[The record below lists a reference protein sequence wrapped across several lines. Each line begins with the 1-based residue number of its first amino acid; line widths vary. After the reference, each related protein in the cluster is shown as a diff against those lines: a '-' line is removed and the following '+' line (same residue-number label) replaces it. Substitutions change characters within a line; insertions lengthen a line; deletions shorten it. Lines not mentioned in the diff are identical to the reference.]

1 MKRLISI
8 TLRLVI
14 SGVLLFL
21 LFREHDL
28 IAEIAPRFGEMVQ
41 NWPWVLAGLACV
53 FLSLLLTAVRWHI
66 LLRGLAPELPFRV
79 VLRAEI
85 VSAFFNIS
93 SLGVVGGDAY
103 KIMSLSRRLPGK
115 GMPVGVSLVIDHL
128 TGLVAVALLFAAC
141 IAAKSGQWADFGP
154 KAQVLVTGYSMYVGG
169 ALVGLII
176 TWFSL
181 RPDVLAWGRRTFKRT
196 FGLPMFENV
205 IGRMAKMHNVFMQLW
220 RRAFAS
226 MAVGVL
232 MHMTFF
238 MGFYCGLR
246 AVGGGAPVLDVLT
259 AMPIVDAAASL
270 PVSVSGLGV
279 RERTFEALLAG
290 IAGVPDAVGISASL
304 AGWLFTL
311 FWGLVGGLFF
321 LRTRRSEPTPQEA
334 CATPIP

>member
-28 IAEIAPRFGEMVQ
+28 IAEIVPRFREMLT
-41 NWPWVLAGLACV
+41 NWPWVLAGLVCM
-53 FLSLLLTAVRWHI
+53 FLALGLTAVRWHI
-66 LLRGLAPELPFRV
+66 LLRGLVPGLPFGI
-79 VLRAEI
+79 VLRAEM

-128 TGLVAVALLFAAC
+128 TGLVAVALLFAVC
-141 IAAKSGQWADFGP
+141 IAAKSSQWPEFGP
-154 KAQVLVTGYSMYVGG
+154 NVRVLVTGYSMYVGG
-169 ALVGLII
+169 ALVGLLIS
-176 TWFSL
+176 WFSL
-181 RPDVLAWGRRTFKRT
+181 RPDILTWGRRTFPRT
-196 FGLPMFENV
+196 FGLPMFETM
-205 IGRMAKMHNVFMQLW
+205 IGKMATMHGIFTQLW
-220 RRAFAS
+220 RRAVAS
-226 MAVGVL
+226 TVVSLG
-232 MHMTFF
+232 MHASFF
-238 MGFYCGLR
+238 ISFYCGLR
-246 AVGGGAPVLDVLT
+246 AVGGAAPVLDVLT

-290 IAGVPDAVGISASL
+290 IAGVPDAVGVSASL
-304 AGWLFTL
+304 AGWLFGL

-321 LRTRRSEPTPQEA
+321 LRSRNTEPAPQEA
-334 CATPIP
+334 AAT

>member
-1 MKRLISI
+1 MKRLLSIS
-8 TLRLVI
+8 LRLLI
-14 SGVLLFL
+14 SGVLLVL

-28 IAEIAPRFGEMVQ
+28 IAEIIPRFQQMLT
-41 NWPWVLAGLACV
+41 NWHWVLAGLGFV
-53 FLSLLLTAVRWHI
+53 LVSLWLTAVRWHI
-66 LLRGLAPELPFRV
+66 LLRGFAPELPFGTV
-79 VLRAEI
+79 MRAEM

-115 GMPVGVSLVIDHL
+115 TMPVGVSLVLDHL

-141 IAAKSGQWADFGP
+141 IYAKSSSWPQFGP
-154 KAQVLVTGYSMYVGG
+154 NVRVLVTGYSMYVGG
-169 ALVGLII
+169 ALVGLLIS
-176 TWFSL
+176 WFSL
-181 RPDVLAWGRRTFKRT
+181 RPDILAWGRRTFPRT
-196 FGLPMFENV
+196 FGLPMFEGV
-205 IGRMAKMHNVFMQLW
+205 IGRMAKMHGVFTLLW

-226 MAVGVL
+226 TFVSIG
-232 MHMTFF
+232 MHAAFF

-246 AVGGGAPVLDVLT
+246 AVGGQAPVLDVLT

-270 PVSVSGLGV
+270 PLSVSGLGV

-311 FWGLVGGLFF
+311 CWGLFGGLLF
-321 LRTRRSEPTPQEA
+321 LRSR
-334 CATPIP
+334 ATDPAPREVVAAS